1 MSNNEKEV
9 LVSLK
14 DVEIS
19 FPKGKGK
26 FVAVDHVSFD
36 IYKGETFSL
45 VGEYL
50 VQVRRRLVVLSSV
63 STIPVM
69 VRLHSKERRLMVLWI
84 VKPIVGLLKIFK

>member
-26 FVAVDHVSFD
+26 FVAV
-36 IYKGETFSL
+36 
-45 VGEYL
+45 
-50 VQVRRRLVVLSSV
+50 
-63 STIPVM
+63 
-69 VRLHSKERRLMVLWI
+69 
-84 VKPIVGLLKIFK
+84 